1 MNVEYYIID
10 PTGNITALVTS
21 DIDKRMYKAVAQK
34 IMENNS
40 SVEQVGFVR
49 FDGDNITLNMS
60 GDEFCGNATMSAAV
74 LFYSNFIKNGVFK
87 ANANILPFNIS
98 VPVEVKNAGDYYDC
112 SAVLPLPNKVF
123 DYTFSA
129 RCKEY
134 CFPAVS
140 FSGITHIVA
149 DSTLSDDCAKAVIK
163 DLAIEL
169 NTQALGIMVFDNKT
183 GALKPFVYVAGV
195 DTLFLENSCASGSC
209 AVACLQQEYNKKYD
223 IVQPGGVIGATKLYA
238 GIRLD
243 SKIKIEEHFVME
255 M

>member
-1 MNVEYYIID
+1 MNVEYYIFD

-21 DIDKRMYKAVAQK
+21 NIEKGMYKAVAQK
-34 IMENNS
+34 IIKNNS

-49 FDGDNITLNMS
+49 FDGKSITLNMS

-87 ANANILPFNIS
+87 TNVNILPFNIS

-112 SAVLPLPNKVF
+112 NAVLPLPSKVF

-129 RCKEY
+129 GGKEY

-140 FSGITHIVA
+140 FNGITHIVA
-149 DSTLSDDCAKAVIK
+149 DKTLSDDCAKSVIK
-163 DLAIEL
+163 DLALEL
-169 NTQALGIMVFDNKT
+169 NTQALGIMVFDNET
-183 GALKPFVYVAGV
+183 GTLKPFVYVAGV

-209 AVACLQQEYNKKYD
+209 AVACLQKEYNKKYN
-223 IVQPGGVIGATKLYA
+223 IVQPGGVIGATKILS
-238 GIRLD
+238 GIRLN
-243 SKIKIEEHFVME
+243 SKIRVKEYFSRE

>member
-21 DIDKRMYKAVAQK
+21 DIDKSMYKTVAQK
-34 IMENNS
+34 IIKNNS

-49 FDGDNITLNMS
+49 FDGGSITLNMS

-74 LFYSNFIKNGVFK
+74 LFYSKFIKSGVFK
-87 ANANILPFNIS
+87 AKVNILPFNIS

-112 SAVLPLPNKVF
+112 SAVLPSPKQVF
-123 DYTFSA
+123 DYTFSVGG
-129 RCKEY
+129 KEY
-134 CFPAVS
+134 CFPAVR

-163 DLAIEL
+163 DLALDL
-169 NTQALGIMVFDNKT
+169 NSKALGIMMFDNKT
-183 GALKPFVYVAGV
+183 GTLKPFVYVKGV

-209 AVACLQQEYNKKYD
+209 AVAFLQKEYNKKYD
-223 IVQPGGVIGATKLYA
+223 IVQPGGVIGATKLLP

-243 SKIKIEEHFVME
+243 SKIKIKEHFARE